1 MKRLVLVRTV
11 GRCARVPIR
20 GYIRVGGGHSVAALA
35 VPIRGYIRVGGG
47 HSVAALAVPIRGRC
61 ARRSNSW
68 PAGAGRQPEYFNPYS
83 WNQSDRAFAITRA
96 TQVFPDRLE

>member
-35 VPIRGYIRVGGG
+35 VPIRGRC
-47 HSVAALAVPIRGRC
+47 ARRPIRGRC
-61 ARRSNSW
+61 ARRSNAVTFVLGEVSRSLRS
-68 PAGAGRQPEYFNPYS
+68 PFQVV
-83 WNQSDRAFAITRA
+83 A
-96 TQVFPDRLE
+96 TFVLGEVSRSLRSRF